1 MKTLIQHFFSRKE
14 RKLLQAAR
22 IGRSFAKERYR
33 EIKISVLLEAFETGQ
48 ARLEE
53 VLPYCRVNRE
63 KQTAAGVGKGERK
76 QSRQTQLQP
85 CCFSNYST

>member
-48 ARLEE
+48 VR
-53 VLPYCRVNRE
+53 RGI
-63 KQTAAGVGKGERK
+63 TI
-76 QSRQTQLQP
+76 LQG
-85 CCFSNYST
+85 

>member
-1 MKTLIQHFFSRKE
+1 M
-14 RKLLQAAR
+14 LQPAR

-33 EIKISVLLEAFETGQ
+33 EIEIGVLFEAFETGQ

-63 KQTAAGVGKGERK
+63 KRTTGRGRK
-76 QSRQTQLQP
+76 EMGNNQGRLSSSLLLFKP
-85 CCFSNYST
+85 